1 MKQKAVSRDDIV
13 AGLRRAGLGGGE
25 VVLVHSSLSSFG
37 WVEGGAEGVIEA
49 LRETVGR
56 DGTIVMSAITITAEF
71 VAAHVR
77 AAIRGEINREYPVFD
92 VEKTP
97 TWAGLIAETFRNMP
111 EAVRSRHPSHSVTAL
126 GPKAGELL
134 ADHDLRPSCGQDSP
148 YERITRLDEG
158 RVLLL
163 GVTHESSTT
172 IHAFEELAGA
182 EYVVHPQ
189 ICRIPFSTPEGERIA
204 TTTLH
209 VYHIG
214 RELGRLE
221 SRYIDA
227 GAETVTIIGRAPVR
241 LCRAKPLRE
250 ITLEA
255 MRKSPYM
262 LLTPGGVKAWEKMK
276 ASGEY
281 LEPHGA

>member
-1 MKQKAVSRDDIV
+1 M
-13 AGLRRAGLGGGE
+13 
-25 VVLVHSSLSSFG
+25 LVHSSLSSFG
-37 WVEGGAEGVIEA
+37 WVEGGAEAVIDA
-49 LRETVGR
+49 LREAIGP
-56 DGTIVMSAITITAEF
+56 DGTLVMSAITITAEF

-77 AAIRGEINREYPVFD
+77 AAIRGEINREYPIFD

-97 TWAGLIAETFRNMP
+97 TWAGHIAETFRNMP
-111 EAVRSRHPSHSVTAL
+111 HVARSWHPSHSVTAL
-126 GPKAGELL
+126 GPKAEELL
-134 ADHDLRPSCGQDSP
+134 ADHHVRPSCGQDSP
-148 YERITRLDEG
+148 YERITRLEEG

-189 ICRIPFSTPEGERIA
+189 TCRIPFRTPEGERLA

-209 VYHIG
+209 IYHIA

-227 GAETVTIIGRAPVR
+227 GAETVTVIGRAPVR
-241 LCRAKPLRE
+241 LCRAKPMRE

-255 MRKSPYM
+255 IRKSPYI
-262 LLTPGGVKAWEKMK
+262 LLTPAGLKTWEKMK